1 MRSVGYFNKQNEEFN
16 FKLHKTFDIAK
27 IENKVRLFNS
37 EWFIDISRQT
47 MYWPHTKTNTY
58 FLIEH
63 SNGWQYEDKYMP
75 EYRCLDIE
83 LWQIIKPIVN
93 YLESII
99 GGKMGK
105 VVLINLPGGQEIL
118 QHQDHGDYLDI
129 VRRFHIPI
137 ITNKNVYFQVG
148 DEVKNMK
155 AGECWEINNSKL
167 HSVKN
172 EGVEN
177 RVHLMIDVMPM
188 IGVNS
193 NNASI

>member
-1 MRSVGYFNKQNEEFN
+1 
-16 FKLHKTFDIAK
+16 
-27 IENKVRLFNS
+27 
-37 EWFIDISRQT
+37 
-47 MYWPHTKTNTY
+47 
-58 FLIEH
+58 
-63 SNGWQYEDKYMP
+63 MP

-105 VVLINLPGGQEIL
+105 VVLINLPGNKEIL
-118 QHQDHGDYLDI
+118 KHQDSGDYLDI

-155 AGECWEINNSKL
+155 AGECWEINNSKP

-177 RVHLMIDVMPM
+177 RVHLLIDVMPM

>member
-16 FKLHKTFDIAK
+16 FKLHKTFDISE

-37 EWFIDISRQT
+37 EWFIDTSRQD
-47 MYWPHTKTNTY
+47 MYWPHTSTNTY

-63 SNGWQYEDKYMP
+63 SNDWQYEDKYMP
-75 EYRCLDIE
+75 ESRYLDIE
-83 LWQIIKPIVN
+83 LWEIVKPIVN

-105 VVLINLPGGQEIL
+105 VVLINLPGNKEIL
-118 QHQDHGDYLDI
+118 QHQDSGDYLDI

-155 AGECWEINNSKL
+155 AGECWEINNSKP

-177 RVHLMIDVMPM
+177 RVHLLIDVMPM